1 MMIEK
6 LPGSRRRQLHTIIS
20 RETIKPSFATP
31 SHLRTYNL
39 SSIDKLARHTYMP
52 VIIFYPNNGNSSLS
66 AHDKVQEMKKSL
78 SQSLTRYYP
87 FAGRLHTPTTPYVD
101 CNDEGV
107 VFVETKN
114 QSQLETFQLYIS
126 EQDESVEQLFA
137 DDLCW
142 DNSPRSTSLVGVQ
155 VNHFACG
162 GIVMGLSMSHIIGD
176 ICTLTSF
183 LSHWASVARYGST
196 DHKEVLPLNPHLIN
210 SPSTN
215 SVLPEAQVINQGYI
229 NRVMKKFLFTN
240 SKLSDLKNK
249 VNGLA
254 PAASTRVEA
263 LTSLLYK
270 TAVAAATI
278 KSGCFKPSYLFM
290 PVDIRSK
297 FVKKLPQ
304 CTLGNFVGI
313 MMVTTRQITETSL
326 SVMVAEIKKEKLQLE
341 GIPSVEHAAENFK
354 TLQLKL
360 GNEDIEDVAQRS
372 YWCSSLC
379 GFPFNKADFGWGK
392 PMGVSF
398 PIRSQE
404 RIGFLLSD
412 AADGDGIEVQVNLE
426 KEDMEIFE
434 NDKEMLSFCQ
444 IMQI

>member
-1 MMIEK
+1 MTIEK

-39 SSIDKLARHTYMP
+39 SPIDKLARHTYMP

-66 AHDKVQEMKKSL
+66 VHDKVQEMKKSL

-162 GIVMGLSMSHIIGD
+162 GIVVGLSMSHIIGD
-176 ICTLTSF
+176 ICTVTSF

-196 DHKEVLPLNPHLIN
+196 YHKEVIN
-210 SPSTN
+210 K
-215 SVLPEAQVINQGYI
+215 GYI

-240 SKLSDLKNK
+240 TKLSDLKNK

-278 KSGCFKPSYLFM
+278 KS
-290 PVDIRSK
+290 
-297 FVKKLPQ
+297 
-304 CTLGNFVGI
+304 
-313 MMVTTRQITETSL
+313 
-326 SVMVAEIKKEKLQLE
+326 
-341 GIPSVEHAAENFK
+341 
-354 TLQLKL
+354 
-360 GNEDIEDVAQRS
+360 EDVAQRS